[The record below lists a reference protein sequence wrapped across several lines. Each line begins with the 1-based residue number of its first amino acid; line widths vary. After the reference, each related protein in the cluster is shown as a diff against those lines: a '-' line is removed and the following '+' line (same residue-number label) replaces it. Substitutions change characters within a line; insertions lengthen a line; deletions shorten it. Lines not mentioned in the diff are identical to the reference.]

1 MFSTITYIIAG
12 LALLWSFVS
21 DRKKTKQA
29 LKKAWKSFSNM
40 LPDFSG
46 ILALIG
52 LLLTVLSPGTISAIM
67 GGQSGLIGMMLAAV
81 LGAITLIPGFVA
93 FPLAASLLGRGAG
106 IPQVAV
112 FVSTL
117 MMVGVVTLPLEKK
130 HFGAKATYLRNGLS
144 FAYSFLVALIMG
156 VMAK

>member
-12 LALLWSFVS
+12 LALLWSFAS
-21 DRKKTKQA
+21 DRKKTRQA
-29 LKKAWKSFSNM
+29 LRKAWKSFSNM

-67 GGQSGLIGMMLAAV
+67 GSQSGLIGMMLAAA
-81 LGAITLIPGFVA
+81 LGAVTLIPGFVA
-93 FPLAASLLGRGAG
+93 FPLAASLLSRGAG

-117 MMVGVVTLPLEKK
+117 MMVGVVTMPLERK
-130 HFGAKATYLRNGLS
+130 HFGVKATYLRNGLS

-156 VMAK
+156 VVVK